1 MSKDARTIALPAH
14 IIGIF
19 TSFVVPLIIYLIK
32 KDEDTFIA
40 EQSKEALSFR
50 ITVIIAY
57 FALIVISITTV
68 GFGALLFPVLG
79 LGVLI
84 LSKLQASK
92 PITAL
97 PLGIPSPFD

>member
-1 MSKDARTIALPAH
+1 MSKDARTIERFARIL
-14 IIGIF
+14 GIF

-32 KDEDTFIA
+32 KDEDAFIA
-40 EQSKEALSFR
+40 DQSKEALSFR

-68 GFGALLFPVLG
+68 GLGALLFPVLG

-84 LSKLQASK
+84 LSKLQVSK

-97 PLGIPSPFD
+97 PLGIPSPLD

>member
-1 MSKDARTIALPAH
+1 MSKDARTIALLAH

-40 EQSKEALSFR
+40 DQSKEALSFR

-68 GFGALLFPVLG
+68 GLGALLFPVLG

-84 LSKLQASK
+84 LSKWQVSK

-97 PLGIPSPFD
+97 PLGIPSPLD

>member
-1 MSKDARTIALPAH
+1 MSKDARTIALLTH

-32 KDEDTFIA
+32 KDEDLFIA
-40 EQSKEALSFR
+40 DQSKEALSFR

-68 GFGALLFPVLG
+68 GLGALLFTVLG

-84 LSKLQASK
+84 LSKLQVSK

-97 PLGIPSPFD
+97 PLGIPSPLD